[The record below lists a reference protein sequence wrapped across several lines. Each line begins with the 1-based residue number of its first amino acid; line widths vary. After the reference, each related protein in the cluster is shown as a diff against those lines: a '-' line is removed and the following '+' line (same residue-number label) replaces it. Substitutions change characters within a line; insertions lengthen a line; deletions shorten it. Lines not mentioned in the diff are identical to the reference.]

1 MLMSPTDAE
10 RRQVPRRTV
19 LKSGRI
25 VFNAGRSTIDCTVR
39 NLSSSGAKLVLSSV
53 VGIPDSF
60 DLLLDGARHP
70 SRVVWRTLKEL
81 GVEFSAAN

>member
-1 MLMSPTDAE
+1 MSPTDSE

-19 LKSGRI
+19 LKGGRT

-39 NLSSSGAKLVLSSV
+39 NLSPNGAKLVVSSV

-60 DLLLDGARHP
+60 ELLLDGTRQP
-70 SRVVWRTLKEL
+70 CRVAWRTLKEL
-81 GVEFSAAN
+81 GVEFRTEH